1 MKEIFTPNMRLSDML
16 DMNYSLVQVI
26 SRVGVDLKHSG
37 LKVADACAFAGIDP
51 ATFILISN
59 VYSFPEY
66 TPSPEEVASADI
78 HDIIRY
84 LHGSHDYYTGMA
96 LKNLESSFDRLV
108 KPCDN
113 NQKKV
118 ILKFFVDYK
127 KELEKHFSREEEEV
141 FPYVESLLSGVR
153 DPGYSITDFEEHHEN
168 VDEKMEDMKN
178 IVMKYLPDV
187 CDEDMKMW
195 VLLSIYRLRDDLR
208 RHTYVEDNILVPT
221 VKNLERDGR

>member
-1 MKEIFTPNMRLSDML
+1 
-16 DMNYSLVQVI
+16 
-26 SRVGVDLKHSG
+26 
-37 LKVADACAFAGIDP
+37 
-51 ATFILISN
+51 
-59 VYSFPEY
+59 
-66 TPSPEEVASADI
+66 
-78 HDIIRY
+78 
-84 LHGSHDYYTGMA
+84 MA

-108 KPCDN
+108 EPCDE

-153 DPGYSITDFEEHHEN
+153 NPSYSITDFEEHHEN

-187 CDEDMKMW
+187 CDENMKMW